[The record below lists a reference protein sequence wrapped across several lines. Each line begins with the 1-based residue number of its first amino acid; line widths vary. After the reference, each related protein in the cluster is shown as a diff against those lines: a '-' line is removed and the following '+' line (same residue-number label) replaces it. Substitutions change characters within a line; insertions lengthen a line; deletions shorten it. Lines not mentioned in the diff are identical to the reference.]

1 MTKLKL
7 LYPLLPLVT
16 LVLLTIPEVAHASG
30 FDQPPIKYPD
40 GSVVEYLSSD
50 NADYRQSELLETL
63 NAEIKKCKGFRK
75 SFGSTI
81 TATGAGISATA
92 TVTAAIGVATGAPSA
107 GLTIVG
113 VTIPSAG
120 VIAIGGGIA
129 TVGGVIGGLDAECE
143 SAHADDFKSI
153 TLLKSKIALCKAS
166 NSGVVL
172 TTTGAQNWLRFDWP
186 KFSIRCQKP
195 PKKKK
200 GSGKGDPHLLT
211 QDERRYDVQ
220 SRGEFNYLVSTANSS
235 PLLQVRHE
243 YYVLPSTSASVI
255 TAVAIQ
261 SGLHRIEMRVK
272 KTPSLL
278 VDGQPFDGTYLDLG
292 FETSLTVDRINGLVY
307 SIGVEENNSSI
318 DVTNMTLL
326 ESNAGFR
333 YMSVDAS
340 VPSDGSYRGL
350 LGKPNDNADDDFELP
365 SGVQATDA
373 EALARGW
380 RVNTTPDSLFTYDAG
395 ESPATYN
402 NASQPGVALTQ
413 AELDTAR
420 NDLLQALPAGTLP
433 SAKLEELVVDR
444 ANGMPLEQVLKDAF
458 TYNVNGKIYS
468 GSSAVSGTELAG
480 TAISVT
486 APGYPTCQTT
496 SAADGSY
503 RCNFQPSVST
513 LSTLPSFTVST
524 PNGASI
530 TQAATVAPVLGS
542 TNDIPIDLSLN
553 LPTLRVSGT
562 VKTADGTPIPNAGLK
577 VRAPGTLGA
586 ADRLLYTD
594 PLGNYSLNFPYP
606 SGTSSASVT
615 VEASTLLSRTLR
627 TVNAPLVSGIVDR
640 SQDFVLPTVQTR
652 SQPTSTAPLTTQSN
666 YALLAKNGTVY
677 TFEPNTNLLSATLSD
692 GSLGW
697 SLNLTSDQFQDDG
710 ILLSSDQNILIVY
723 TSSRSASGYPLRAVN
738 TSGTDQGKV
747 RWSFDMAKDQAV
759 QAIKFGKDGTVFL
772 LRRGNAGD
780 TLTALDPSSGA
791 VRWSKSTSA
800 TAAFYGSGMVVSP
813 VSNKIY
819 IQQSQQSIVKVFEGA
834 TGAALPDLAIGR
846 GDYLESLI
854 GVTASSDG
862 LLVINGDGDASPT
875 FAYSTATGQLV
886 DVISYKPYLDFDPSA
901 SGTGTGQLYVING
914 TNTIYDSYEAK
925 LNLFNTDG
933 QSLWSRS
940 VCSQATVPLDPI
952 LTCPDITTPG
962 KKYLSASMIGTDKN
976 HNIYL
981 SVYQNY
987 DETYQVISLD
997 PSGKTRWIATL
1008 VGKYLSG
1015 LVDADGWVY
1024 LTSYDALG
1032 RNNLLALD
1040 PAGLGI
1046 WSYQSPPNVS
1056 LYFLGAELG
1065 RVFLN
1070 DSNFPGHLINFQR

>member
-107 GLTIVG
+107 GLTVVG

-220 SRGEFNYLVSTANSS
+220 SRGEFNYLVSTANST

-272 KTPSLL
+272 KTPNLL

-307 SIGVEENNSSI
+307 SIGVEGNNSSI
-318 DVTNMTLL
+318 DVTNMTPL

-496 SAADGSY
+496 SAADGTY
-503 RCNFQPSVST
+503 RCNFQPSAST

-524 PNGASI
+524 PNGASV
-530 TQAATVAPVLGS
+530 TQTATVAPILGS
-542 TNDIPIDLSLN
+542 TNDILIDLSLN

-562 VKTADGTPIPNAGLK
+562 VKTTDGTPIPNAGLK
-577 VRAPGTLGA
+577 VRAIGTLGA
-586 ADRLLYTD
+586 TDRLLYTD
-594 PLGNYSLNFPYP
+594 PLGNYSLNFPYS

-640 SQDFVLPTVQTR
+640 TQDFVLPTVQIRT
-652 SQPTSTAPLTTQSN
+652 QPTSTAPLATSQ
-666 YALLAKNGTVY
+666 YQFLLAKNGTMY
-677 TFEPNTNLLSATLSD
+677 SLEPNTHLLSATLSD
-692 GSLGW
+692 GSLAW
-697 SLNLTSDQFQDDG
+697 SLDLSADPGLRDVM
-710 ILLSSDQNILIVY
+710 LSSSQDVLIGY
-723 TSSRSASGYPLRAVN
+723 TSSSYGGGYPVRAVN
-738 TSGTDQGKV
+738 ASGTDQGKL
-747 RWSFDMAKDQAV
+747 RWSFPMSPDQTI

-772 LRRGNAGD
+772 LQRGNAGD

-791 VRWSKSTSA
+791 VRWSESSSA
-800 TAAFYGSGMVVSP
+800 TAAFYGSRMVVSP

-819 IQQSQQSIVKVFEGA
+819 IQQSQHPIVKVFEGA

-846 GDYLESLI
+846 GDYLERLI

-875 FAYSTATGQLV
+875 FGYSAATGQLV
-886 DVISYKPYLDFDPSA
+886 DVISYKPYLDFDPLA
-901 SGTGTGQLYVING
+901 SGTGTGQFYVLSG
-914 TNTIYDSYEAK
+914 TSSTNSYSAN
-925 LNLFNTDG
+925 LQLFNTDG
-933 QSLWSRS
+933 QTLWSRS
-940 VCSQATVPLDPI
+940 VCSQATVPLEPI
-952 LTCPDITTPG
+952 LTCPDTMSGTG
-962 KKYLSASMIGTDKN
+962 YLSVTMFGTDKN

-981 SVYQNY
+981 SVFQSI
-987 DETYQVISLD
+987 DGTYQVVSLD
-997 PSGKTRWIATL
+997 PSGKTRWVASL
-1008 VGKYLSG
+1008 VGTSPSG
-1015 LVDADGWVY
+1015 LVDTDGWVY
-1024 LTSYDALG
+1024 LTSSDALG

-1040 PAGLGI
+1040 PAGLGV
-1046 WSYQSPPNVS
+1046 WSYQSPTNIS

-1070 DSNFPGHLINFQR
+1070 DTNGNLINFQR